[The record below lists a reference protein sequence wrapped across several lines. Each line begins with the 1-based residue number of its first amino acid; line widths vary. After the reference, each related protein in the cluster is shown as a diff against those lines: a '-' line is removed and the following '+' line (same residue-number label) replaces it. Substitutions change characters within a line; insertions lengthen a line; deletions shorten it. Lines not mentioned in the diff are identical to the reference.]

1 MTNHSPLA
9 RKLTAHLPLRGSDLD
24 FINDI
29 AGKRTRRIHAG
40 ADLVS
45 MGERPIQVFA
55 ILEGWAMRYK
65 MLRDGRR
72 QIVAFLIPGDLCDP
86 FCFLL
91 HRQDHSIAAM
101 TDLHVGEISR
111 DIMEALVLSRPELAK
126 AMWVNAL
133 VAASIQRE
141 WCVNIGKRIAF
152 ERLSHL
158 LCELF
163 HRLSAVGLVT
173 GNSCTLPLTQY
184 DLADATGLT
193 AIHVNRTLQELR
205 RLGLIELRRRQLII
219 PDLERLQQAA
229 EFDPAYLHPAP
240 SEPPMVVLRN

>member
-1 MTNHSPLA
+1 MNDSPLA
-9 RKLTAHLPLRGSDLD
+9 RKLALHLPMRSSDLL
-24 FINDI
+24 FIHEI
-29 AGKRTRRIHAG
+29 SSRRTRRIRAG
-40 ADLVS
+40 VDLVS
-45 MGERPIQVFA
+45 TGERPVHVFA
-55 ILEGWAMRYK
+55 VLEGWAVRYK

-91 HRQDHSIAAM
+91 HRQDHSIGAM
-101 TDLHVGEISR
+101 TELHVGEISR
-111 DIMEALVLSRPELAK
+111 DVMEEMVISRPEIAK

-163 HRLSAVGLVT
+163 HRLSHVGLVS
-173 GNSCTLPLTQY
+173 GNQCALPITQY

-219 PDLERLQQAA
+219 PDLNRLQQVA

-240 SEPPMVVLRN
+240 SEPAVMALRN

>member
-1 MTNHSPLA
+1 
-9 RKLTAHLPLRGSDLD
+9 
-24 FINDI
+24 
-29 AGKRTRRIHAG
+29 
-40 ADLVS
+40 
-45 MGERPIQVFA
+45 MGERPIHVFA

-91 HRQDHSIAAM
+91 HRQDHSIGAM
-101 TDLHVGEISR
+101 TELHIGEITR
-111 DIMEALVLSRPELAK
+111 DVMEEMVISRPDIAK
-126 AMWVNAL
+126 AMWVSAL

-163 HRLSAVGLVT
+163 HRLSHVGLVS
-173 GNSCTLPLTQY
+173 GNQCALPITQY

-219 PDLERLQQAA
+219 PDLDRLQQVA
-229 EFDPAYLHPAP
+229 EFDPAYLHPSP
-240 SEPPMVVLRN
+240 NEQPMMALRT

>member
-1 MTNHSPLA
+1 MNDSPLV
-9 RKLTAHLPLRGSDLD
+9 RKLTTHLPMRSSDLL
-24 FINDI
+24 FIQEISNR
-29 AGKRTRRIHAG
+29 RTRRVAAG
-40 ADLVS
+40 ADLIVT
-45 MGERPIQVFA
+45 GERPVHVFV

-72 QIVAFLIPGDLCDP
+72 QIVAFLVPGDLCDP

-91 HRQDHSIAAM
+91 HRQDHNIGAM
-101 TDLHVGEISR
+101 TDLHIGEITR
-111 DIMEALVLSRPELAK
+111 EVMEDMVISRPEIAK
-126 AMWVNAL
+126 AMWVSAL

-163 HRLSAVGLVT
+163 HRLSHVGLAT
-173 GNSCTLPLTQY
+173 GNQCALPITQY

-219 PDLERLQQAA
+219 PDLDQLQQVA

-240 SEPPMVVLRN
+240 TEPPAMALRN